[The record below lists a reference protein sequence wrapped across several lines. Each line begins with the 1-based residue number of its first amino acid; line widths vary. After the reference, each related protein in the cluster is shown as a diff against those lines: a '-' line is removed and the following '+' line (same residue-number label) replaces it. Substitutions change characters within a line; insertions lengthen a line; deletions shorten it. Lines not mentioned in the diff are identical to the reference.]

1 MEKAKFELTQFLK
14 NNAWG
19 LIVAIV
25 VVISNFTLM
34 ASRADLAA
42 KTISDHEQRIR
53 NIELKQE
60 MIIERLNNINEDT
73 RFLREQ
79 VEKREK

>member
-1 MEKAKFELTQFLK
+1 MEKAKFELTNFLK
-14 NNAWG
+14 QNAWG

-79 VEKREK
+79 VEKRLK